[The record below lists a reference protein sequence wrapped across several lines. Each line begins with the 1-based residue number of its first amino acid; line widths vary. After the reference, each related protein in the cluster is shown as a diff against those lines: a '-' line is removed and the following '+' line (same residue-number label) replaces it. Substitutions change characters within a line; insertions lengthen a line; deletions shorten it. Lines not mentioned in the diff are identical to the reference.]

1 VARGLVILSR
11 ADGEES
17 QNATTAATTLRPS
30 HFEILRCAQDD
41 GEKTYTRPRVTLSDR
56 IVRAFLWIAA
66 FSLAAGV
73 FLSATLLFGA
83 LPPAKPV
90 AVGVVTIDE
99 YSKLR
104 DYLGAALFFLLV
116 PLLTLWF
123 QRILERSSNK
133 LASTAERLTFASAF
147 FLAPFFYLTTGKVGW
162 ILLLPIALAYAA
174 PRLIAF
180 ARTRK
185 WVRDLFRRDLGPYHA
200 LLFSEALGWLF
211 FRYLV
216 TGRRIAHVDT
226 LFLEVTFVALFLGIF
241 WGAAMLFA
249 RIAQLAFGKDLER
262 TFIRITCAALPLVVL
277 PFLATIWVP
286 LPSPR
291 LFVIAAV
298 LLALLASRIRPMSP
312 RAAWNLAAF
321 VTIPA
326 LIYLFSYCSTARA
339 SEWVDLFHRGEAI
352 GPASDYLRGKV
363 PFRDVFALH
372 GMLEDGQL
380 DAWLMQL
387 FGRSLDVAVMRTVVI
402 GAFLGVAIWFLGLA
416 VFRSIPLALL
426 CVAMGSWT
434 TAENNRTFFQVAAV
448 ALFWN
453 ALHRRSRTSAI
464 FSGVFAG
471 VALFFSYDIGLFTIA
486 GALATALLLWIA
498 SKRTAWDGL
507 PPAQAAIF
515 FVIGTLLG
523 AAPSAIYLGSHGALD
538 DFFVTSFVTIP
549 NIIDAVWSLP
559 FPDLVST
566 FRKNLSLHTLADF
579 VLREKFHLILSPL
592 VIAIGAI
599 YFLQRWLRRRVE
611 TLDYALLVLLVFATV
626 AQRSAFGRVS
636 FTHQYFAAFLI
647 GPLIVF
653 LAFLAARVLREL
665 WRNGGEG
672 TRAFVATLVAASVPV
687 IAVLFWIP
695 DLVSVRLSDF
705 THYYARV
712 LGVQREARAETIY
725 WRIRDVAQNLGELTK
740 PHEPVFDF
748 SNQPAFYFFANRRNP
763 TRFYQVPILSPR
775 EFQRETITAIERAKP
790 KVVIR
795 RSPDLYDQF
804 DGVTN
809 DVRAQ
814 AVSAY
819 IDDMYRF
826 HKNVRGVELWTRRAG
841 AKPRR
846 VQDYLR
852 LIRIPERKELAAG
865 VSARM
870 VFPAVGSVPG
880 VNNSYWQSD
889 LTVHNPLREPLQ
901 LTMRLVTDET
911 SYDRRV
917 TLAPR
922 QTLRWP
928 DVVRTFF
935 HAGHSVGTLWIEH
948 LEGRAP
954 IASVKTAD
962 VAHAAR
968 ASLEQ
973 PLTARDSA
981 TAQTDVAELALVGIP
996 GEGTTVPPRRINI
1009 GMVNIGTIPA
1019 TFKITARTRTGAVA
1033 GKSVESG
1040 VAEDNVWLVND
1051 VEAALGVKLDETMT
1065 VRVTV
1070 IAGTGVAFA
1079 TVVQYS
1085 GDSEFIAAIPTQQ
1098 EK

>member
-1 VARGLVILSR
+1 M
-11 ADGEES
+11 
-17 QNATTAATTLRPS
+17 
-30 HFEILRCAQDD
+30 
-41 GEKTYTRPRVTLSDR
+41 TLSDR
-56 IVRAFLWIAA
+56 ITRAFLWIAA
-66 FSLAAGV
+66 FSFAAGV
-73 FLSATLLFGA
+73 YLSATLLFGA
-83 LPPAKPV
+83 LPPTKPV

-116 PLLTLWF
+116 PLLTIWF
-123 QRILERSSNK
+123 QRIFERKANK
-133 LASTAERLTFASAF
+133 LGSITERLAFAAAF

-185 WVRDLFRRDLGPYHA
+185 WVRDLFRHELGPYHA
-200 LLFSEALGWLF
+200 LLFAEATAWLL

-241 WGAAMLFA
+241 WGAAMLIA
-249 RIAQLAFGKDLER
+249 RLAQLAFGKDLEQVF
-262 TFIRITCAALPLVVL
+262 TRITCAALPLLVL
-277 PFLATIWVP
+277 PFLAAFIVP

-291 LFVIAAV
+291 THVVVALLVIALFAW
-298 LLALLASRIRPMSP
+298 RIRKPFSP

-321 VTIPA
+321 VAIPA
-326 LIYLFSYCSTARA
+326 LTWLFSYASTARLT
-339 SEWVDLFHRGEAI
+339 EWVDLFHRGEAI
-352 GPASDYLRGKV
+352 GPASDYLRGKI
-363 PFRDVFALH
+363 PFRDVLALH

-380 DAWLMQL
+380 DAWLMEL

-416 VFRSIPLALL
+416 VFRSTPLALL

-453 ALHRRSRTSAI
+453 ALHRRSRMSAI
-464 FSGVFAG
+464 WSGVFAG
-471 VALFFSYDIGLFTIA
+471 VALFFSMDIGLFTIA
-486 GALATALLLWIA
+486 GAFATSLLLWIA
-498 SKRTAWDGL
+498 SKRAEWNGL

-515 FVIGTLLG
+515 FAIGTLLG
-523 AAPSAIYLGSHGALD
+523 MAPFAIYLAMHGALD
-538 DFFVTSFVTIP
+538 DFFVTSFVIIP

-559 FPDLVST
+559 FPDLVSG
-566 FRKNLSLHTLADF
+566 FRRNLSLHTIAEF

-592 VIAIGAI
+592 VIAIAAI
-599 YFLQRWLRRRVE
+599 YFLQRWLRRRVD
-611 TLDYALLVLLVFATV
+611 TLDYALLVLTVFATV
-626 AQRSAFGRVS
+626 AQRTAFGRVS

-653 LAFLAARVLREL
+653 LGVIAARILREL
-665 WRNGGEG
+665 WRDGGEG
-672 TRAFVATLVAASVPV
+672 TRAFVAMLVAAAIPL

-695 DLVSVRLSDF
+695 DLVSARLTDF
-705 THYYARV
+705 TSYYARL
-712 LGVQREARAETIY
+712 LGVNREHRAEMMH
-725 WRIRDVAQNLGELTK
+725 WRINDVSKDIGLLTK
-740 PHEPVFDF
+740 PNEPVFDF

-775 EFQRETITAIERAKP
+775 EFQAETIAALERAKP

-795 RSPDLYDQF
+795 RSPELYDQF

-819 IDDMYRF
+819 LDDMYRF
-826 HKNVRGVELWTRRAG
+826 HKNVRGVELWTRHAG

-846 VQDYLR
+846 VQDYLA

-865 VSARM
+865 ASARM
-870 VFPAVGSVPG
+870 IFPAIGSVPG
-880 VNNSYWQSD
+880 VGNSYWQSD
-889 LTVHNPLREPLQ
+889 LTLHNPLREPLR
-901 LTMRLVTDET
+901 LAMRFVTAET
-911 SYDRRV
+911 SYDRHV
-917 TLAPR
+917 TLPAR

-935 HAGHSVGTLWIEH
+935 HAGNSVGSLWIEH

-954 IASVKTAD
+954 VAVVKTSD

-968 ASLEQ
+968 ASLDQ

-996 GEGTTVPPRRINI
+996 AEGSGAEPARRINI

-1019 TFKITARTRTGAVA
+1019 TFKVTARTRTGAVA
-1033 GKSVESG
+1033 GTSIESG

-1051 VEAALGVKLDETMT
+1051 IESVLGVKLDETMT

-1079 TVVQYS
+1079 TVVANS

-1098 EK
+1098 ER